1 MESNH
6 PENDCQAPTPTRAN
20 KNDVRVPLEHVRA
33 QLAKIWLI
41 GGGLL
46 FSLLVVQSIFGK
58 YGEHVEGVWSWFVPT
73 TLPTVSLMIGV
84 LGAGA
89 MDEGD
94 RRTLKKSFCDIAW
107 WLSLVYLAI
116 LAATILLEP
125 FSGLTTAE
133 LRPRSNFWLA
143 PLQGLV
149 LAALGFLFTA
159 TDKGHERAK
168 PVRD

>member
-1 MESNH
+1 MDSNH
-6 PENDCQAPTPTRAN
+6 PVNDPQAPKSTPAD
-20 KNDVRVPLEHVRA
+20 KNDVRIPLEHVRA
-33 QLAKIWLI
+33 QLAKLWLI

-58 YGEHVEGVWSWFVPT
+58 YGEHVESVWSWFVPT
-73 TLPTVSLMIGV
+73 TVPTVSLMIGV

-94 RRTLKKSFCDIAW
+94 RRTLKRSFSDIAW

-133 LRPRSNFWLA
+133 LRPRSNFWLG

-159 TDKGHERAK
+159 TEKST
-168 PVRD
+168 